1 MPYFSEAELRK
12 VTEAQR
18 TFLSRPDFVSP
29 PAYRRA
35 CNRVVK
41 ELLGADHAVF
51 FEVSRDEV
59 VLESEDTC
67 PETLAF
73 LIETYRAKQARD
85 DSSWDDN
92 LERFVDQRLRRGAGV
107 YSDLNDRTL
116 LENSSVYHEHFK
128 PTGLDYL
135 VGPSVPVPGGEV
147 SICAAFETKNAA
159 LYGERGL
166 SLLELTLTAFTAGV
180 QAHLHSAPAP
190 VFSAAQFGLPLV
202 AFDEAARETY
212 RNPAFDDLTE
222 TPSGRD
228 LVACAAEL
236 AKTFLAARDRVAAC
250 RRRLVSTDGHYELTA
265 LPTVG
270 TAFEWG
276 TLVLVTRRNLAL
288 PAPAATVERFKLT
301 ARQAEVA
308 QLLAQGL
315 TDRQVAEHLTISVN
329 TARRHA
335 EQVFIKLGVKTRA
348 AVALALLG

>member
-1 MPYFSEAELRK
+1 MPYFSEAELRR
-12 VTEAQR
+12 VARAQR

-35 CNRVVK
+35 CNRAVK

-59 VLESEDTC
+59 VLESEDTY

-73 LIETYRAKQARD
+73 LAKTYRAKQVRD

-107 YSDLNDRTL
+107 YIDLNDRTL
-116 LENSSVYHEHFK
+116 LENSPVYHKHFK
-128 PTGLDYL
+128 PTGLGYL

-159 LYGERGL
+159 LYGEQGL
-166 SLLELTLTAFTAGV
+166 GLLELTLTAFTAGAQV
-180 QAHLHSAPAP
+180 HLHSAPAP
-190 VFSAAQFGLPLV
+190 LFSAAHFGLPLV

-212 RNPAFDDLTE
+212 RNPAFDDLVE
-222 TPSGRD
+222 TPSGHE
-228 LVACAAEL
+228 LVACAADL
-236 AKTFLAARDRVAAC
+236 AKAFLAARDRVVG
-250 RRRLVSTDGHYELTA
+250 RRQLTSTDGHYELTA

-270 TAFEWG
+270 TGFERG

-288 PAPAATVERFKLT
+288 PALAVIVERFKLT

-335 EQVFIKLGVKTRA
+335 EQVLIKLGVKTRA